1 MIMNNNSRHSC
12 LRIHEIQCSDDER
25 NDDVLQRVQEC
36 YEEMNLSFQDENIYR
51 VLRSGK
57 TYTDK
62 NTGKK
67 SNPSSLS
74 FILGNLANIFIM
86 QDRSISPIVK
96 GEQVNIYLM
105 YRLISQEDDIYY

>member
-1 MIMNNNSRHSC
+1 MIINKNRHSC
-12 LRIHEIQCSDDER
+12 LKIHEIECSDDER

-67 SNPSSLS
+67 SNPSSS
-74 FILGNLANIFIM
+74 FVLGNLANIFIM
-86 QDRSISPIVK
+86 QDRSISPIVQ
-96 GEQVNIYLM
+96 G
-105 YRLISQEDDIYY
+105 D